1 MREIQL
7 TPTEFYK
14 FRKIA
19 FAFGIAFMCSISN
32 SIYTVEAKDDKLEQ
46 IGY

>member
-19 FAFGIAFMCSISN
+19 FAFGIAFMCSIADSM
-32 SIYTVEAKDDKLEQ
+32 YTIEAKDDKLEQ

>member
-1 MREIQL
+1 MRQIKL
-7 TPTEFYK
+7 TPVQFYR
-14 FRKIA
+14 FRKVA
-19 FAFGIAFMCSISN
+19 LLYGVLLMCSISN

>member
-19 FAFGIAFMCSISN
+19 FAFGIAFMCGIAN
-32 SIYTVEAKDDKLEQ
+32 SMYTIEAKTDALEQ

>member
-14 FRKIA
+14 FRRIA
-19 FAFGIAFMCSISN
+19 FAFGIAFMCSIAN
-32 SIYTVEAKDDKLEQ
+32 SIYTVEAKDDRLEQ

>member
-1 MREIQL
+1 MRTIKL

-14 FRKIA
+14 FRRIA
-19 FAFGIAFMCSISN
+19 LAYHILFMCSITN
-32 SIYTVEAKDDKLEQ
+32 SMYTIEAKDSALEQ

>member
-7 TPTEFYK
+7 TPVEFYK
-14 FRKIA
+14 FRKVA
-19 FAFGIAFMCSISN
+19 FLYGVLFMCSISN
-32 SIYTVEAKDDKLEQ
+32 SMYTVEAKDDMLEQ

>member
-7 TPTEFYK
+7 TPTEFYR

-19 FAFGIAFMCSISN
+19 FAFGIAFMCSINN

>member
-1 MREIQL
+1 MKEIQL

-19 FAFGIAFMCSISN
+19 FAFGIAFICSIAN
-32 SIYTVEAKDDKLEQ
+32 TMYTVEAEDEALEQ

>member
-14 FRKIA
+14 FRKVA
-19 FAFGIAFMCSISN
+19 FVFGVLFMCNIAN
-32 SIYTVEAKDDKLEQ
+32 SMYTVKADDIQLEQ
-46 IGY
+46 MGY